1 MPPPAV
7 VLDTNVVVS
16 AHLNPN
22 GLERFVLDL
31 AINRKLSLCC
41 SESILA
47 EYEGVL
53 SRPRFRISSAKI
65 SDSMA
70 LIRTSR
76 NLVIPKRRLQIALDP
91 GDNIFLECA
100 EAARAHYLVT
110 GNKRHF
116 PEVWKSTRIV
126 NAREL
131 LEEVIPDLQ
140 R

>member
-1 MPPPAV
+1 MPRPAV
-7 VLDTNVVVS
+7 VLDTNVIVS
-16 AHLNPN
+16 AHLNPD

-31 AINRKLSLCC
+31 AINRKLSLFY

-53 SRPRFRISSAKI
+53 TRPRFKI
-65 SDSMA
+65 SPKKVSESLA
-70 LIRTSR
+70 LIRSAGT
-76 NLVIPKRRLQIALDP
+76 LTIPKKRLQIAIDP
-91 GDNIFLECA
+91 GDDIFLQCA
-100 EAARAHYLVT
+100 EEACARYLVT

-116 PEVWKSTRIV
+116 PEVWNSTRIV

-131 LEEVIPDLQ
+131 LEQVIPDLK

>member
-31 AINRKLSLCC
+31 AINRKLSLCY
-41 SESILA
+41 SEIILA

-53 SRPRFRISSAKI
+53 SRPRFKIPSAKI
-65 SDSMA
+65 TDSMA
-70 LIRTSR
+70 LIRTSGT
-76 NLVIPKRRLQIALDP
+76 LVIPKRRLQIALDP
-91 GDNIFLECA
+91 GDDIFLECA

-110 GNKRHF
+110 GNKKHF
-116 PEVWKSTRIV
+116 PEVWKSTRVV

>member
-1 MPPPAV
+1 MPHPGV

-16 AHLNPN
+16 AHLNSN

-31 AINRKLSLCC
+31 ALNRKLSLYY
-41 SESILA
+41 SDNIFD

-53 SRPRFRISSAKI
+53 RRPRFRISLAKI
-65 SDSMA
+65 SESLA
-70 LIRTSR
+70 LIRNVGNHVT
-76 NLVIPKRRLQIALDP
+76 PKRRLQIAHDP
-91 GDNIFLECA
+91 GDDMFLECA
-100 EAARAHYLVT
+100 DEARAEYLVT

-116 PEVWKSTRIV
+116 PATWKSTRIV

-131 LEEVIPDLQ
+131 IEELIPELK